1 MNRTRRFVLAA
12 ALTVALAAPAIA
24 HHGWGSYDASK
35 PLTITGQIKH
45 TTFQYPHVH
54 VMIDHQGNTWEITL
68 APPSRMEARRAVLA
82 VVKEGNTMAASGYVS
97 TARPHEMRA
106 ERITVDGKTCEMR

>member
-1 MNRTRRFVLAA
+1 MIRTRRFVLAA
-12 ALTVALAAPAIA
+12 GLILAFAAPAIA

-45 TTFQYPHVH
+45 STYQYPHVH
-54 VMIDHQGNTWEITL
+54 VMIDHEGNTWEITL
-68 APPSRMEARRAVLA
+68 APPSRMEARKAVLA
-82 VVKEGNTMAASGYVS
+82 VVKEGNTMADYGYAS

-106 ERITVDGKTCEMR
+106 ERITVNGTTYEMR

>member
-1 MNRTRRFVLAA
+1 MIRTRRSILAA
-12 ALTVALAAPAIA
+12 GLVLALAAPAIA

-45 TTFQYPHVH
+45 STYQYPHVH
-54 VMIDHQGNTWEITL
+54 VMMDHEGNTWEITL
-68 APPSRMEARRAVLA
+68 APPSRMEARKAVLA
-82 VVKEGNTMAASGYVS
+82 VVKEGNTMAAYGYAS

-106 ERITVDGKTCEMR
+106 ERITVNGTTYEMR